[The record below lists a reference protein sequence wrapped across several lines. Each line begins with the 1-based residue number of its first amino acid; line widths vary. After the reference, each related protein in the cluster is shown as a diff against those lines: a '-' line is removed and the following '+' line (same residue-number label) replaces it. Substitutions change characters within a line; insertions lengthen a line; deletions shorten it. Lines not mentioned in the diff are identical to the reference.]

1 MLDFS
6 AYQEIRIDKDGG
18 VVTITLN
25 RPDQRNAVNVVMHSE
40 LEDVFVRLNDED
52 DVRAVILTGAGKAF
66 SGGGD
71 IKAMV
76 NRVETGYHSSHNI
89 KKRRGGR
96 RLLENMLNLEPPL
109 IAAVNGHATGLGAT
123 IALFCDIVIMAES
136 AKIGDTHVNVGL
148 VAGDGGAVIWPLLI
162 GPSRA
167 KYYLMTGELISA
179 QEAYSLGLV
188 HKVVPDADLMN
199 VTKALAERLASGPTL
214 AISWSKMAVNKHI
227 KSALNTIID
236 SSLSWEH
243 HTLRSE
249 DHSEA
254 AHAFLE
260 KRKPVFK
267 GR

>member
-1 MLDFS
+1 MS
-6 AYQEIRIDKDGG
+6 KYSEYREIKIEKDGG

-25 RPDQRNAVNVVMHSE
+25 RPDQRNAVNVAMHSE
-40 LEDVFVRLNDED
+40 LEDVFVRLNEEEG
-52 DVRAVILTGAGKAF
+52 VRVVILTGAGKAF
-66 SGGGD
+66 SAGGD

-76 NRVETGYHSSHNI
+76 NRIETGYHSSYNI
-89 KKRRGGR
+89 KRRRGGR

-109 IAAVNGHATGLGAT
+109 IAALNGPATGLGAT

-162 GPSRA
+162 GASKA
-167 KYYLMTGELISA
+167 KYYLMTGELIA
-179 QEAYSLGLV
+179 AEDACRLGLV
-188 HKVVPDADLMN
+188 HKAVPDAALMSE
-199 VTKALAERLASGPTL
+199 AREMAERLASGPTL

-227 KSALNTIID
+227 RTALNTILD

-260 KRKPVFK
+260 KRKPIFK